1 MSNDLQ
7 ITKHKLIKRGVSAE
21 EVMKSDYYKSFTDA
35 LIKRGV
41 SAEEVMKSDYY
52 KSFTDALI
60 RPLQKFYRQFKNS
73 RVKHT
78 KNITNTN

>member
-7 ITKHKLIKRGVSAE
+7 ITKHK
-21 EVMKSDYYKSFTDA
+21 